1 MMGSVAV
8 RYSRYTAGLALLMVS
23 CRRRLPFRFFAC
35 FSTDVIVSG
44 DRGLAAWFEVRS
56 FAVAWL
62 GARSFVEAWLGARS
76 FAAAWLG
83 ARSFAAAWLGAR
95 SFVGA

>member
-44 DRGLAAWFEVRS
+44 GDRGPAP
-56 FAVAWL
+56 WL

-83 ARSFAAAWLGAR
+83 ARSLAEVWFEVR
-95 SFVGA
+95 SLAEV

>member
-44 DRGLAAWFEVRS
+44 DRGLAAW
-56 FAVAWL
+56 L

-83 ARSFAAAWLGAR
+83 ARSLAEVWFEVR
-95 SFVGA
+95 SLAEV

>member
-44 DRGLAAWFEVRS
+44 DRGLAAWLGARSLAEVWFEVRS
-56 FAVAWL
+56 LAEV
-62 GARSFVEAWLGARS
+62 
-76 FAAAWLG
+76 
-83 ARSFAAAWLGAR
+83 
-95 SFVGA
+95 

>member
-44 DRGLAAWFEVRS
+44 GDRGPAPWFEARSLAEVWFEVRS
-56 FAVAWL
+56 LAEV
-62 GARSFVEAWLGARS
+62 
-76 FAAAWLG
+76 
-83 ARSFAAAWLGAR
+83 
-95 SFVGA
+95 

>member
-44 DRGLAAWFEVRS
+44 GDRGPAWFK
-56 FAVAWL
+56 
-62 GARSFVEAWLGARS
+62 ARSFVEAW
-76 FAAAWLG
+76 FK
-83 ARSFAAAWLGAR
+83 AR
-95 SFVGA
+95 SFVEA

>member
-44 DRGLAAWFEVRS
+44 GDRGPAAWFEARS

-62 GARSFVEAWLGARS
+62 GVRSFVEAWLGARS
-76 FAAAWLG
+76 F
-83 ARSFAAAWLGAR
+83 
-95 SFVGA
+95 VGA